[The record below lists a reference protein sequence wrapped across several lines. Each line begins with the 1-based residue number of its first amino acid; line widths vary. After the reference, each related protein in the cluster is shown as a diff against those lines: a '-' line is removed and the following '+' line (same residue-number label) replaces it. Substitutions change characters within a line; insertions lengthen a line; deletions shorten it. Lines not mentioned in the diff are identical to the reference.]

1 MTTATHHRPWAHRAG
16 QAAGRGWRW
25 YVHREQ
31 QLIRTLIAHGISAR
45 AARTALWVIKVAVLG
60 LLVYLAFWVA
70 VLLAFAVAGAW
81 VARNT
86 DWDEEKPAEWRN
98 GIAGYGLYT
107 YDGYRIDPHD
117 PEDEEV

>member
-60 LLVYLAFWVA
+60 LLLYLAFWLA
-70 VLLAFAVAGAW
+70 VLLAFAVVPAW
-81 VARNT
+81 IAKNSDVTNEGEST
-86 DWDEEKPAEWRN
+86 EWRE
-98 GIAGYGLYT
+98 GHSGYGLY
-107 YDGYRIDPHD
+107 DKNEWRRDMGDPD
-117 PEDEEV
+117 Q